1 MLTNIQ
7 IQMSIKYLALK
18 TLFFILP
25 VLFMGCSTGQTD
37 DSGDKRLIE
46 KIAEFDPVIL
56 MVQDI
61 DFKQDIAIEFK
72 EHKLLVSLNN
82 VAACGGDYSYT
93 LPDLV
98 SDNTGCVRS
107 GETVCSVRSIRYQV
121 CFTALEFSETNRT
134 AKTRVTLRQTKE

>member
-1 MLTNIQ
+1 
-7 IQMSIKYLALK
+7 MSIKYPALK
-18 TLFFILP
+18 TLFLILP
-25 VLFMGCSTGQTD
+25 VLFMGCNAGRAD
-37 DSGDKRLIE
+37 DSDNKRLIE
-46 KIAEFDPVIL
+46 KVAEFDPIIL

-61 DFKQDIAIEFK
+61 DFKQDVAVEFK
-72 EHKLLVSLNN
+72 EHRLLVSLNS

-107 GETVCSVRSIRYQV
+107 GETICSVRSIKYQV
-121 CFTALEFSETNRT
+121 CFTALEFSETNQT